1 MRELGLALREI
12 RFENRSF
19 WRNPAAAFFTVAFP
33 LFFLVLFSLIFGS
46 SEIEVG
52 GRMVRYSTV
61 LIPAIATFSIV
72 TASYTN
78 VAMNVTF
85 ARDYGLLKRIRGTPL
100 PRWAFLFG
108 KIGHATL
115 LNLMLVTTT
124 VIFGAL
130 FFGVEVPSRTLPAF
144 VLTLAAST
152 FCFSALGLAVTA
164 VIPNADAAPA
174 VVNFSILPLLFLSN
188 VFIRIDDP
196 APWIATVR
204 GLFPIF
210 HTVTAMEK
218 AFVPG
223 GGTGL
228 EGTHLAIVAAWGL
241 GGVVLAMRFFAWEPR
256 R

>member
-1 MRELGLALREI
+1 VTDLRLALREVG
-12 RFENRSF
+12 FENRSF

-33 LFFLVLFSLIFGS
+33 LFFLVLFSLIFGDA
-46 SEIEVG
+46 EVEVG
-52 GRMVRYSTV
+52 GLMVRYSTV

-108 KIGHATL
+108 KIGHATV

-130 FFGVEVPSRTLPAF
+130 FFDVEVPNETLPAF
-144 VLTLAAST
+144 VLTLAVST

-164 VIPNADAAPA
+164 AIPNADAAPA

-204 GLFPIF
+204 SLFPVF
-210 HTVTAMEK
+210 HTMAAMERS
-218 AFVPG
+218 FIPG
-223 GGTGL
+223 GGGGL
-228 EGTHLAIVAAWGL
+228 EAGHLLVVAAWGV
-241 GGVVLAMRFFAWEPR
+241 GGVLLAMRFFEWEPR